1 MLIDLVAKV
10 SKMLSMFVLMCV
22 FASHSLALLSAC
34 RKLLHVSYLIPKLI
48 V

>member
-1 MLIDLVAKV
+1 MLIDLVAEV
-10 SKMLSMFVLMCV
+10 SKMLSMFVLTCA

-34 RKLLHVSYLIPKLI
+34 RQPLHVSYLIPKLI